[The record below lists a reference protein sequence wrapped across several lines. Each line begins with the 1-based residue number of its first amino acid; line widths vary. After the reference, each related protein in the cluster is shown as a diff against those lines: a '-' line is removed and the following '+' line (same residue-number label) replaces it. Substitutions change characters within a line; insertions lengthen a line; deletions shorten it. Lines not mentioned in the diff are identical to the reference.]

1 MALPPYTPPV
11 SPEVVFK
18 FKLAPYTPPV
28 SPNVKIVF
36 GADDENPF
44 EDMKQSNF
52 LIFLTM

>member
-1 MALPPYTPPV
+1 MALPPYNPPI
-11 SPEVVFK
+11 SPEVVFR
-18 FKLAPYTPPV
+18 FKGAAYTPPI

-36 GADDENPF
+36 GADDENPY

>member
-18 FKLAPYTPPV
+18 FKAAPYTPPV

-36 GADDENPF
+36 GGDDENPY